1 LRLSRA
7 NLLNYKEIAVALGA
21 PLATLAAPTGA
32 LTAITKRLAYLGM
45 SQAQLFALTGL
56 SVTDWNNLQTA
67 LGSANAT
74 ALLKFLNASGL
85 VLTVV
90 EAPTPPVRDSNN
102 LVVGTASLG
111 AGWASS
117 WGDLS

>member
-1 LRLSRA
+1 
-7 NLLNYKEIAVALGA
+7 VALGA

-32 LTAITKRLAYLGM
+32 LTAITKRMAYLGM

-56 SVTDWNNLQTA
+56 TITDWNNLQTA
-67 LGSANAT
+67 LGGANAT
-74 ALLKFLNASGL
+74 SLLKFLNAVNL
-85 VLTVV
+85 VLEVV
-90 EAPTPPVRDSNN
+90 ESPTPPTRDASN
-102 LVVGTASLG
+102 LVVGTSSLG